1 MAAESSRSRSTSAPP
16 TGRRRTR
23 GPGADTDD
31 TGGPTAVG
39 SRTEAFGELARARG
53 RGSMVL
59 LPRMLTGHDRRIH
72 VRQTIREDHHNRI
85 TTDGADAGHK
95 FDLLADSLF
104 AFFRGSCLLFYRDLT
119 GEDSW
124 MPTVLTLGDVH
135 PDNFGVMPNIDD
147 APVFGVNDFDEAFYA
162 PFTWDLKRG
171 AVGFLVAV
179 AEVGGYGRGRQE
191 RTVRAFLDG
200 YVDAMHRYAGDLDET
215 AGQMGLADAPPLIAR
230 VLEESASRSRSR
242 WLAEKYLDETG
253 RGFQASRKLEPVT
266 ARVGEFQALLERYV
280 EVNDLRPP
288 ARAGSMRVKDV
299 CVRHGQGVASLGLQR
314 YYVLVE
320 GPAADGTDDLVLEFK
335 QARRS
340 ALSGLVPPSDVE
352 LVGEADRV
360 KHAQRVQ
367 LVGGDAFF
375 GAVDLDGT
383 SFMVRERSPY
393 KNEVDLADLSKDG
406 WVDYAGICGG
416 VLAQAHALSDEA
428 GLVDHDVEPD
438 VVEAIGVR
446 ELFVDD
452 VLCAALE
459 AADRLRADHEHFC
472 TDHALGAFAEVD
484 RVYR

>member
-1 MAAESSRSRSTSAPP
+1 MSAARTRTTTPRA
-16 TGRRRTR
+16 RTR
-23 GPGADTDD
+23 GPGASTDEA
-31 TGGPTAVG
+31 GGAVAVG
-39 SRTEAFGELARARG
+39 SRTEAFAELARARG
-53 RGSMVL
+53 EGAMVL

-72 VRQTIREDHHNRI
+72 VRQTVREDHQNRI
-85 TTDGADAGHK
+85 VTGVVDAGRK

-104 AFFRGSCLLFYRDLT
+104 AFFRGSCLLFYRDLA

-135 PDNFGVMPNIDD
+135 PDNFGVMPNADN
-147 APVFGVNDFDEAFYA
+147 APVFGVDDFDEAFYA

-171 AVGFLVAV
+171 AVGFLVGV
-179 AEVGGYGRGRQE
+179 AEAGGYGRGTQE
-191 RTVRAFLDG
+191 RTARAFLDG

-215 AGQMGLADAPPLIAR
+215 AGQMGLADAPPLIAE
-230 VLEESASRSRSR
+230 VLQESASRSREK
-242 WLAEKYLDETG
+242 WLAKKYLDETG
-253 RGFQASRKLEPVT
+253 RRFHSSRRLEPVS
-266 ARVGEFQALLERYV
+266 ARVAEFQALVDRYV
-280 EVNDLRPP
+280 EVNDLQPP
-288 ARAGSMRVKDV
+288 ARAGGMRVKDV
-299 CVRHGQGVASLGLQR
+299 CLRHGQGVASLGLER
-314 YYVLVE
+314 YYVLIE
-320 GPAADGTDDLVLEFK
+320 GPAADGTDDVVLEFK

-340 ALSGLVPPSDVE
+340 ALRGLVPPSPIE

-393 KNEVDLADLSKDG
+393 KNDVDLEDLSKG
-406 WVDYAGICGG
+406 QWVDYARICGG

-438 VVEAIGVR
+438 VIAAIGAR
-446 ELFVDD
+446 DLFVDD
-452 VLCAALE
+452 VLGFAVEAL
-459 AADRLRADHEHFC
+459 DRLRADHEHFR
-472 TDHALGAFAEVD
+472 TDHALGAFREVD